1 MIDEESAR
9 QGYDELR
16 AALRKASLEWIAEQV
31 EQAVSLGKPV
41 TKEADASEFIDDQV
55 VGQRRGRKRLQE
67 FVTTEPYSCTERLRL
82 LLDAIER
89 VTALPAFERE
99 ALAGLDAQKV
109 TFVSE
114 QDGEL
119 NRDLQRDRSLDQD
132 ATRHRVQE
140 LLQETRRA
148 LA

>member
-119 NRDLQRDRSLDQD
+119 NRDLQRDRSLDQ
-132 ATRHRVQE
+132 E
-140 LLQETRRA
+140 
-148 LA
+148 

>member
-99 ALAGLDAQKV
+99 AIAGLDAQKV

-114 QDGEL
+114 QDDEL

>member
-99 ALAGLDAQKV
+99 ALAG
-109 TFVSE
+109 
-114 QDGEL
+114 
-119 NRDLQRDRSLDQD
+119 
-132 ATRHRVQE
+132 
-140 LLQETRRA
+140 
-148 LA
+148 